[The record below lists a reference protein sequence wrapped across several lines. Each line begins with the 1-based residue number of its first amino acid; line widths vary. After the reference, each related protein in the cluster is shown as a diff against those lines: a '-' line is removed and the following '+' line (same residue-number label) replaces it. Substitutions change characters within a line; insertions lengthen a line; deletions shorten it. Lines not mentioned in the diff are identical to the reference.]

1 MAGTMTTR
9 ARAAMTDRPGNPALV
24 RRLTADV
31 RVRILASYVL
41 LLLIA
46 GIVSVLVVRQVLLV
60 RLDDRVEE
68 DLAQEVDEF
77 RKLARGGLDPETGR
91 RFGDNVNRIF
101 QVYLERNVP
110 GEGEQLLTIPREGNT
125 SRRATENANIDFPA
139 SYISA
144 WRQLEETERGEI
156 DTVAGEARYVALP
169 LVYPKRT
176 EGKRTEGTFV
186 VAFFTEAEREEV
198 DEAVRI
204 VALVALGVLVLGTG
218 FAFAVSG
225 RVLHPLRQLRDGV
238 RSVSGTSLSRRI
250 PVEGDDDLA
259 DLGRSFNAMLDRLES
274 AFSTQRDFI
283 RDISHELRTPIAV
296 VRGHI
301 ELLAE
306 GRLTEEGE
314 RHAAMALVTGEL
326 DRMTRFVD
334 DLLLLAKAE
343 QPDFLQLETIALDE
357 LCEDAIGNARTLAP
371 REWAVDAR
379 SSRLIV
385 GDRQRLSQALMSLIS
400 NAVAHTADGDRIE
413 AGAEVDGATARLWV
427 ADSGE
432 GVPRAEQRRIFER
445 FARGHA
451 SRQHYEGSGLGLAI
465 VRAIAEAHGGDVTVA
480 SEPGAGARFDLEL
493 PVEGP
498 DAYPHEEGRA

>member
-1 MAGTMTTR
+1 MMTGTTMTR
-9 ARAAMTDRPGNPALV
+9 ARAAMTEDRNTPALA
-24 RRLTADV
+24 RRLTGDV

-46 GIVSVLVVRQVLLV
+46 GIISVLVVRQVLLV

-77 RKLARGGLDPETGR
+77 RTLAEGIDPETGR
-91 RFGDNVNRIF
+91 RFSDVESIF
-101 QVYLERNVP
+101 GVYLQRNVP
-110 GEGEQLLTIPREGNT
+110 GEGEQLLTVPREGPPQWN
-125 SRRATENANIDFPA
+125 RTEGADVDFGEN
-139 SYISA
+139 YISR
-144 WRQLEETERGEI
+144 WRRLRESETGTI
-156 DTVAGEARYVALP
+156 DTIAGEARYVALP
-169 LVYPKRT
+169 VNVGRST
-176 EGKRTEGTFV
+176 GAFV
-186 VAFFTEAEREEV
+186 VAFFTEGEREEV
-198 DEAVRI
+198 NEAVRI
-204 VALVALGVLVLGTG
+204 VGLVSLGVLILGTG

-225 RVLHPLRQLRDGV
+225 RVLSPLRQLRDGV

-259 DLGRSFNAMLDRLES
+259 DLGRSFNAMLDRLEA

-314 RHAAMALVTGEL
+314 RQAAMSLVTGEL

-334 DLLLLAKAE
+334 DLLVLAKAE

-357 LCEDAIGNARTLAP
+357 LCEDAIGNATTLAE
-371 REWAVDAR
+371 RDWAVDAR

-400 NAVAHTADGDRIE
+400 NAAEHTSDGDRIE
-413 AGAEVDGATARLWV
+413 VGAMADGPTARLWV

-445 FARGHA
+445 FARGRS
-451 SRQHYEGSGLGLAI
+451 SRRRYEGSGLGLAI
-465 VRAIAEAHGGDVTVA
+465 VRAIAEAHGGEVA
-480 SEPGAGARFDLEL
+480 VKSEPGAGARFELEL

-498 DAYPHEEGRA
+498 DAYPHDQGARR

>member
-1 MAGTMTTR
+1 MMAEKTMMTR
-9 ARAAMTDRPGNPALV
+9 ARAAMTDHPGRPGLA
-24 RRLTADV
+24 RRLTGDV

-46 GIVSVLVVRQVLLV
+46 GIISVLVVRQVLLV
-60 RLDDRVEE
+60 RLDDRVEA

-77 RKLARGGLDPETGR
+77 RKLAEGTDPETGE
-91 RFGDNVNRIF
+91 RFGDNVKRIF
-101 QVYLERNVP
+101 DVYLQRNVP
-110 GEGEQLLTIPREGNT
+110 GEGEQLLTIPRTGVT
-125 SRRATENANIDFPA
+125 SRRATENANIDFPG
-139 SYISA
+139 SYIST

-169 LVYPKRT
+169 IEDEGGRT
-176 EGKRTEGTFV
+176 VGTFV

-204 VALVALGVLVLGTG
+204 VGLVALGVLIFGTG

-225 RVLHPLRQLRDGV
+225 RVLSPLRQLRDGV
-238 RSVSGTSLSRRI
+238 RSVSGTSLSRRV

-314 RHAAMALVTGEL
+314 RSAAMALVTGEL
-326 DRMTRFVD
+326 DRMSRFVD

-357 LCEDAIGNARTLAP
+357 LCEDTIGNARALAP
-371 REWAVDAR
+371 REWGVDAR

-400 NAVAHTADGDRIE
+400 NAVSHTADGDRIE
-413 AGAEVDGATARLWV
+413 VGATVDGATARVWV

-445 FARGHA
+445 FARGHT
-451 SRQHYEGSGLGLAI
+451 SRQRYEGSGLGLAI
-465 VRAIAEAHGGDVTVA
+465 VRAIAEAHGGDVTVE
-480 SEPGAGARFDLEL
+480 SEPGAGARFELAL

-498 DAYPHEEGRA
+498 DAYAHDEGGRR